1 MKKINEEIVKEL
13 ENWFNN
19 YVRKFK
25 SGNLDRR
32 QNIILKEEHTRRVC
46 KEISGIG
53 EEIGLSSEDLCLAK
67 AVALFHDIGRFEQ
80 YARYQ
85 TFVDR
90 DSVNHAVLG
99 VKILKKNGVL
109 NRLDKSVQDLILRV
123 ILYHNRF
130 ALPQKETGECLFFAK
145 LLRDA
150 DKLDIWRVVTDYYRR
165 EDGKQNAA
173 IELGLPD
180 TPGISSDVYKDLIEK
195 RMVDIAHLRNLNDF
209 KLLQTGWIYD
219 INFMQTFRC
228 IQERGYLEMIRD
240 VLPKSEEIT
249 EIFNVLHAYINKQI
263 RKGRQAT
270 HYDSDA
276 DNA

>member
-1 MKKINEEIVKEL
+1 MNEEIVKEL

-19 YVRKFK
+19 YVQKFK
-25 SGNLDRR
+25 SGNLDWRP
-32 QNIILKEEHTRRVC
+32 NIILKEEHTRRVC
-46 KEISGIG
+46 KEILGIG
-53 EEIGLSSEDLCLAK
+53 KKIGLSDEDLCLAR

-80 YARYQ
+80 YAHYQ

-130 ALPQKETGECLFFAK
+130 ALPQKETEKCLFFAK

-150 DKLDIWRVVTDYYRR
+150 DKLDIWRVLTDYYRR
-165 EDGKQNAA
+165 KDGKRNAA

-180 TPGISSDVYKDLIEK
+180 TPGISSDVYKDLIEG
-195 RMVDIAHLRNLNDF
+195 RIVNVTHLKNLNDF

-219 INFMQTFRC
+219 INFVQTFQC
-228 IQERGYLEMIRD
+228 IQDRGYLEMIRD
-240 VLPKSEEIT
+240 VLPKSEKIA
-249 EIFNVLHAYINKQI
+249 EIFNVLQAYINEQI
-263 RKGRQAT
+263 RKGR
-270 HYDSDA
+270 
-276 DNA
+276 